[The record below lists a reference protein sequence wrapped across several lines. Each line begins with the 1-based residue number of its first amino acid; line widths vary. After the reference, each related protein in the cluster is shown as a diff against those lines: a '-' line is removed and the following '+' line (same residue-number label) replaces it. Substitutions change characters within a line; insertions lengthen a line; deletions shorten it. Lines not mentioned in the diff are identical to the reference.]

1 MYRIYPVPNL
11 SFTGLKQL
19 KQSNE
24 ECNDVYRIHL
34 VPNLS
39 CTEFWSYV
47 KCWKIKIV
55 CIFLYRIYHVPNL
68 SCTEFSMYRIYHVPN
83 LSCTEFSIYR
93 IYNVPNLD
101 FTKRLKQ
108 FKDEFIYVYPI
119 FHVPNFSC
127 TEFINYW
134 ILILC
139 KGLKILSRVHILVPT
154 LQCTEFNE
162 ILPISN
168 SLWYR

>member
-1 MYRIYPVPNL
+1 MAVPYLESPSILSSYILIHIIVRLRWWPGIGSPIDLRSDFVIKFFRRLRRLKNFWNKEFIHLYRIYPVPNL
-11 SFTGLKQL
+11 SFIGFCFFKRL
-19 KQSNE
+19 KQSNK

-83 LSCTEFSIYR
+83 LAY
-93 IYNVPNLD
+93 
-101 FTKRLKQ
+101 
-108 FKDEFIYVYPI
+108 
-119 FHVPNFSC
+119 
-127 TEFINYW
+127 TEFIMYR
-134 ILILC
+134 IL
-139 KGLKILSRVHILVPT
+139 T
-154 LQCTEFNE
+154 LQKG
-162 ILPISN
+162 
-168 SLWYR
+168 